1 MGNIKPIF
9 SELPEATSSN
19 LKNINASVLQ
29 VYHLIPFA
37 AVNIEEIELTLETI
51 CGRGIY
57 VKTSIHFMHTV
68 SINLHLT
75 TFFSL
80 ISLCIEIHMDGRESF
95 LPFFFLFFF
104 FCFSFCFCFLVFL
117 FWLMRSKTVSSFF
130 FWGGHF

>member
-95 LPFFFLFFF
+95 LPFFFSFLADEIKDCLKFYFFGGA
-104 FCFSFCFCFLVFL
+104 FLAGRL
-117 FWLMRSKTVSSFF
+117 
-130 FWGGHF
+130 